1 MKKKCRVY
9 KKPLMKAGGQS
20 FVTQDSGSQPIP
32 ENRVST
38 FMNSIKQNQ
47 SNFKA
52 DEEIAD
58 KIEMVK
64 ALTKDIPE
72 LKAGGAQLIRDAKKS
87 MTRKGTVGKLTE
99 FSNGDI
105 MSGIENGLQSED
117 QVIRGRAEEY
127 AKMMYNS
134 RFGGMV
140 PELQMAATGTE
151 VVDTEETASGSKVG
165 VSDRNDLIQYYDA
178 QGNIIN
184 NPMIDAYRQTSQIQ
198 KKKAKGLGKFARNKL
213 DKYIGNGI
221 PGLASTRYE
230 MGKGELERLRDEGV
244 EGPID
249 INSYTPGMG
258 GKHSY
263 FNYSLADDSKS
274 TELNLDPEQDM
285 QGYADEYDD
294 PIIEYPII
302 PGKGPVEMSIK
313 PSDEVYFDRKLDGLT
328 GEPDKWSVKD
338 QADFDSNMETW
349 RYLHKKSDDNPDR
362 FNSNPDW
369 KTPFDDALSV
379 PNNFS
384 TARTDKEAQEA
395 YDQREADGYTPDLPD
410 GFRDG
415 GEYDD
420 AIGYLKSIKKMR
432 DGGSLKKAQW
442 GLFGNSEKRR
452 ERELRGIGKE
462 ERRRE
467 KELDEESY
475 DTDVNGNQSTYT
487 ASDDN
492 FPDLNTGYD
501 EYNVNFTGPPQEE
514 NMKQQQEADQLD
526 YDKTFNLDDDY
537 YRSFK
542 DDYPSGTSSED
553 PNRIRMDKVGKLKG
567 WWQDSFGKNAPSNA
581 ASEGILAGM
590 RGMTSGLMRREA
602 LQNETKYKQEISNPF
617 NTYKVGEAN
626 PGDYMANA
634 PGFGDHLKPNEHT
647 RRGKG
652 VQMAQQGFEVDAELD
667 LTKEEI
673 AALEAQGY
681 EFY

>member
-9 KKPLMKAGGQS
+9 KKPMMKAGGQS

-47 SNFKA
+47 ANFKA

-72 LKAGGAQLIRDAKKS
+72 LKAGGAKLIRDAKKS

-99 FSNGDI
+99 FSNGNI
-105 MSGIENGLQSED
+105 MSGIKNGLQSED
-117 QVIRGRAEEY
+117 KVIRGRAEEY

-134 RFGGMV
+134 RFGGIV
-140 PELQMAATGTE
+140 PRLQMAATGTE

-184 NPMIDAYRQTSQIQ
+184 NPMIDAYRQTSQMQ
-198 KKKAKGLGKFARNKL
+198 MKKAKGLGKFARNKL
-213 DKYIGNGI
+213 GKYIGRGI

-274 TELNLDPEQDM
+274 TELNPYTPDLNLDPEQDM

-294 PIIEYPII
+294 PIIE
-302 PGKGPVEMSIK
+302 
-313 PSDEVYFDRKLDGLT
+313 
-328 GEPDKWSVKD
+328 
-338 QADFDSNMETW
+338 
-349 RYLHKKSDDNPDR
+349 
-362 FNSNPDW
+362 
-369 KTPFDDALSV
+369 
-379 PNNFS
+379 
-384 TARTDKEAQEA
+384 
-395 YDQREADGYTPDLPD
+395 D

-420 AIGYLKSIKKMR
+420 AIGYLKSIKEMR

-442 GLFGNSEKRR
+442 GLFGNFEKRR
-452 ERELRGIGKE
+452 DRKLWGIGKE
-462 ERRRE
+462 ARRRE

-487 ASDDN
+487 SADDY
-492 FPDLNTGYD
+492 FPDSNTGYD
-501 EYNVNFTGPPQEE
+501 EYNVNFMGPPQEE
-514 NMKQQQEADQLD
+514 ILKQQQEADQLN

-537 YRSFK
+537 YRSFE

-567 WWQDSFGKNAPSNA
+567 FWQDSFGKNAPSNA

-590 RGMTSGLMRREA
+590 RGITSGLMRREA
-602 LQNETKYKQEISNPF
+602 LKNQTKYEQEISNPF
-617 NTYKVGEAN
+617 NKYKVGEAN
-626 PGDYMANA
+626 TGDYMANA

-647 RRGKG
+647 RMGYG

-667 LTKEEI
+667 LTEEEI

>member
-9 KKPLMKAGGQS
+9 KKPMMKAGGQS

-47 SNFKA
+47 ANFKA

-72 LKAGGAQLIRDAKKS
+72 LKAGGAKLIRDAKKS

-99 FSNGDI
+99 FSNGNI
-105 MSGIENGLQSED
+105 MSGIKNGLQSED
-117 QVIRGRAEEY
+117 KVIRGRAEEY

-134 RFGGMV
+134 RFGGIV
-140 PELQMAATGTE
+140 PRLQMAATGTE

-184 NPMIDAYRQTSQIQ
+184 NPMIDAYRQTSQMQ
-198 KKKAKGLGKFARNKL
+198 MKKAKGLGKFARNKL
-213 DKYIGNGI
+213 GKYIGRGI

-274 TELNLDPEQDM
+274 TELNPYTPDLNLDPEQDM

-294 PIIEYPII
+294 PIIE
-302 PGKGPVEMSIK
+302 
-313 PSDEVYFDRKLDGLT
+313 
-328 GEPDKWSVKD
+328 
-338 QADFDSNMETW
+338 
-349 RYLHKKSDDNPDR
+349 
-362 FNSNPDW
+362 
-369 KTPFDDALSV
+369 
-379 PNNFS
+379 
-384 TARTDKEAQEA
+384 
-395 YDQREADGYTPDLPD
+395 D

-420 AIGYLKSIKKMR
+420 AIGYLKSIKEMR

-442 GLFGNSEKRR
+442 GFGDFEKRR
-452 ERELRGIGKE
+452 ERKLWGIGKE
-462 ERRRE
+462 ARRRE

-487 ASDDN
+487 SADDY
-492 FPDLNTGYD
+492 FPDSNTGYD
-501 EYNVNFTGPPQEE
+501 EYNVNFMGPPQEE
-514 NMKQQQEADQLD
+514 ILKQQQEADQLN

-537 YRSFK
+537 YRSFE

-567 WWQDSFGKNAPSNA
+567 FWQDSFGKNAPSNA

-590 RGMTSGLMRREA
+590 RGITSGLMRREA
-602 LQNETKYKQEISNPF
+602 LKNQTKYEQEISNPF
-617 NTYKVGEAN
+617 NKYKVGEAN
-626 PGDYMANA
+626 TGDYMANA

-647 RRGKG
+647 RMGYG

-667 LTKEEI
+667 LTEEEI